1 MQGVVTTRQVLAH
14 PLVILEGFGL
24 KVLVRSLFAGRD
36 ETFLDIVTRCAQEGA
51 NDDMEE
57 VDLLKTV
64 DRFVGL
70 ERRARDLYWK
80 VSQDLAA
87 FPDAAKFFVTLSW
100 QEEGHAIVLSRVR
113 REIRRGRL
121 WRKSRDFHLSSLG
134 SIEAL
139 FANFEH
145 EVGRKT
151 VSLCRA
157 LEMVEEIEG
166 SELDVVFDSLN
177 DSVDMRSRARFERF
191 FVLSN
196 AHSAYWREQVPLLRA
211 RHLSGA
217 GAGAA

>member
-1 MQGVVTTRQVLAH
+1 MLGVVRTRQVLAH

-51 NDDMEE
+51 NDDMDE

-64 DRFVGL
+64 DGFVGL

-80 VSQDLAA
+80 LSHKLAA
-87 FPDAAKFFVTLSW
+87 FPDAARFFVTLSW

-113 REIRRGRL
+113 RDIRRGRL
-121 WRKSRDFHLSSLG
+121 WKRSRDLHLASLG
-134 SIEAL
+134 SLEAL
-139 FANFEH
+139 FANLER
-145 EVGRKT
+145 EAQSE
-151 VSLCRA
+151 SLSVCRA
-157 LEMVEEIEG
+157 LEMVEELEQ
-166 SELDVVFDSLN
+166 SELDVVFDTLN

-191 FVLSN
+191 FVLSR
-196 AHSAYWREQVPLLRA
+196 AHSAYWHAQVRALRV

-217 GAGAA
+217 GAA